1 MRYRQ
6 SADAQSSLVG
16 DRIVLYH
23 RQTQKALVLN
33 PTGSRLW
40 QELGTARSEAE
51 LADELRRAYPGLSE
65 PRAAEDVTR
74 YLQQLNEHQL
84 LVVEH

>member
-6 SADAQSSLVG
+6 SNDAQSSIVG

-40 QELGTARSEAE
+40 QELIAPRSESDLAE
-51 LADELRRAYPGLSE
+51 QLCRAYPGLSA
-65 PRAAEDVTR
+65 PRAAEDVAK
-74 YLQQLNEHQL
+74 YLQQLEEHQL
-84 LVVEH
+84 VVVER

>member
-6 SADAQSSLVG
+6 SLDAQSSVVG

-40 QELGTARSEAE
+40 QELSTARTETE
-51 LADELRRAYPGLSE
+51 LAEELCRAFPDLPA
-65 PRAAEDVTR
+65 PRAAEDVAR
-74 YLQQLNEHQL
+74 YLEQLNEHQL
-84 LVVEH
+84 LVLED